1 MAKKQPP
8 LTITEGGPAIPGM
21 IRGKK
26 FLPRRSG
33 KSLKILIAGLGNLLL
48 RDDGVGVQAAREL
61 QKNPP
66 AGVMV
71 VEVGTAVLD
80 ALHLFK
86 WADSILAIDA
96 MQAGGSAGTVYS
108 LSVSDVDDRR
118 PQGSLHELSLL
129 AALRFLPSGKQPAI
143 LILGVEPEIV
153 DFGLE
158 LSPKVEAALPTV
170 IHSVRE
176 IVNSWRG
183 RPRQPR
189 PQGILVPRK
198 IWRPVWKEE
207 GRQEVVNVSAEPF
220 SSPENCGAPKEV
232 MLIHSAYLGMRTTGK
247 VRSREGRNKEG
258 KEE

>member
-1 MAKKQPP
+1 
-8 LTITEGGPAIPGM
+8 M
-21 IRGKK
+21 IRAKK
-26 FLPRRSG
+26 FLPRRSR
-33 KSLKILIAGLGNLLL
+33 KSPKILIAGLGNLLL

-80 ALHLFK
+80 ALHLFE
-86 WADSILAIDA
+86 WADRILAIDA

-108 LSVSDVDDRR
+108 LSVSDVENHR
-118 PQGSLHELSLL
+118 PQGSLHELNLL
-129 AALRFLPSGKQPAI
+129 AALRFLPKGRRPAI
-143 LILGVEPEIV
+143 LILGVEPEII

-183 RPRQPR
+183 RPRQPKTAGYPGPLKDLGNLFR
-189 PQGILVPRK
+189 REKRGRRGVTSRRSPFHPQKTAELPR
-198 IWRPVWKEE
+198 R
-207 GRQEVVNVSAEPF
+207 
-220 SSPENCGAPKEV
+220 
-232 MLIHSAYLGMRTTGK
+232 
-247 VRSREGRNKEG
+247 
-258 KEE
+258 